1 MNRQLRP
8 IDVARRAGARAAY
21 KLHLLSK
28 TPMDHPIDVFSVIE
42 RERIWLVF
50 QPLQN
55 VLGAYQ
61 RSADSRG
68 IIINSRHPSSLQRF
82 TAAHELG
89 HHVLQHGAALDDR
102 TRIEGTARGLDRREA
117 AAQAF
122 AADFLMPLPL
132 VNRTLRDLGLQT
144 RSPELDEV
152 VVYRMAVAL
161 GASYAAMAN
170 QLAALGKTSWARAKE
185 LQRIAPKR
193 IKALL
198 AGRDLANAR
207 ADVWILQGD
216 PGQRVEVRV
225 EDEIHVL
232 LPQVASSGF
241 VWEVDHGSRTGG
253 LPLIDDS
260 TELAFHDERPY
271 GAGATRHFVFRAT
284 EPGEYTASI
293 VKRRPWLPPTE
304 VSDSFVAHVGVRAP
318 VTGDSVSGVSARQ
331 RQLLPVGTS

>member
-8 IDVARRAGARAAY
+8 IDVARRVGARAAY
-21 KLHLLSK
+21 KLHLRTD
-28 TPMDHPIDVFSVIE
+28 TPMDDPIDVFSIIE

-61 RSADSRG
+61 HGPDSPG
-68 IIINSRHPSSLQRF
+68 IIINSRHPPSLQRF

-89 HHVLQHGAALDDR
+89 HHVLQHVAAVDDR
-102 TRIEGTARGLDRREA
+102 ARIEGTARGLDRREV

-132 VNRTLRDLGLQT
+132 VNRTLRDLGLRT
-144 RSPELDEV
+144 RNPELDEV
-152 VVYRMAVAL
+152 IVYRMAVKL

-185 LQRIAPKR
+185 LKRIAPVR

-198 AGRDLANAR
+198 AGRDLDNAR
-207 ADVWILQGD
+207 ADVWIVRGD

-232 LPQVASSGF
+232 LPQIASSGF
-241 VWEVDHGSRTGG
+241 VWEVPNSNQGGG

-260 TELAFHDERPY
+260 TELATPETGVY
-271 GAGATRHFVFRAT
+271 GAGATRHFVFRAA
-284 EPGEYTASI
+284 EPGQYTASI
-293 VKRRPWLPPTE
+293 VKRRPWLESKE
-304 VSDSFVAHVGVRAP
+304 VSDSFVAQVDVRSP
-318 VTGDSVSGVSARQ
+318 VTGDSASGLSARQ
-331 RQLLPVGTS
+331 RQLLPIGLS